1 MTARF
6 FLYLNAVF
14 KVICLII
21 PRSKM
26 CKIVILICMLSICG
40 AIDNLF
46 DHKLYENV
54 LDSEL
59 CDQQLQSMN
68 EFECKYCFDIKK
80 NISLNIYVFK
90 TFTQAVSQL
99 KMYLIM
105 SG

>member
-1 MTARF
+1 
-6 FLYLNAVF
+6 
-14 KVICLII
+14 
-21 PRSKM
+21 
-26 CKIVILICMLSICG
+26 MLSICG

-80 NISLNIYVFK
+80 NISLNTRY
-90 TFTQAVSQL
+90 L
-99 KMYLIM
+99 KLLLKRFLNLKCI
-105 SG
+105 

>member
-1 MTARF
+1 MSWFKAISCTWPHG

-14 KVICLII
+14 KVICLIF

-26 CKIVILICMLSICG
+26 FKILILICMLSICG

-59 CDQQLQSMN
+59 CDRQLQSMN
-68 EFECKYCFDIKK
+68 EFECKYRFDIKGK
-80 NISLNIYVFK
+80 YKFK
-90 TFTQAVSQL
+90 S
-99 KMYLIM
+99 
-105 SG
+105 